1 MKARYEITDLRSKD
15 GFAMAATLGVLTL
28 LSVLVISVFANAM
41 ASFRS
46 GMTDLE
52 KSRTYFAA
60 EAAAESAM
68 AQLALVLEDAVIED
82 EELSSIVPPTL
93 EGFTFDDFSV
103 VRDGTVETERI
114 TDGPFAG
121 LFSRTQVVEITAE
134 AVSSDYT
141 RSAIMVTAKAQAIPI
156 FQFGVFFEK
165 DLEIT
170 NGPRLDFDGWVHSN
184 GNIFL
189 NSANQYFGDVIT
201 TPNNVCKD
209 RKDKH
214 GVHTGMWIADATA
227 TYNNLNFDSRTIP
240 DPNSFRTASDA
251 AFDNRLKTSAYG
263 VDSLT
268 VPLPT
273 GVSPTVL
280 YEPRNASDTPL
291 ERQSKFAWK
300 ADWYIEV
307 DLSALDGS
315 GGGGGGAPFAV
326 LSSHLE
332 DLIASFGPGPVTD
345 ALEDALTLVND
356 ALICIN
362 VPDEPCALDKLE
374 DAKDKVKDAKNAG
387 MPGSEQGALISEIN
401 AVKNDIQQ
409 GGNGQNGGGNGPN
422 LCDDAITHTRP
433 AGAAVPSAS
442 ECKNIFSFNYDK
454 WYEGREQRYVDVVDI
469 NVDQLF
475 NWLNGGN
482 RSAAT
487 MYITIDGTNPG
498 QDPEGDGTYPV
509 IRLINASSLDAPIT
523 FSTNHPL
530 YVQGHY
536 NNNAA
541 WYPSALVADAIT
553 FLSTVWDDAD
563 HQAATQIRPTAAD
576 TEIYAAIMA
585 GHSGTPCDH
594 EVAGCGATSPYGGG
608 LENFPRFL
616 EDWNPEILLFRGSLV
631 SLTFSQQS
639 TGLWGNGPYYRP
651 PVRDWEF
658 DMRFD
663 QPENMPPGTPVVG
676 NVIHTAFRPIF

>member
-1 MKARYEITDLRSKD
+1 MKARFEITDLRSKD

-28 LSVLVISVFANAM
+28 LSILVISVFANAM

-68 AQLALVLEDAVIED
+68 SQLALVLEDAVIED
-82 EELSSIVPPTL
+82 YELSAITAPTL
-93 EGFTFDDFSV
+93 AGFTFDSFSV

-121 LFSRTQVVEITAE
+121 LFSRTQVVEINAE

-189 NSANQYFGDVIT
+189 NSANQFFGDVIT
-201 TPNNVCKD
+201 TPNNVYKD
-209 RKDKH
+209 RKDEH
-214 GVHTGMWIADATA
+214 GVNTGMWIADATA
-227 TYNNLNFDSRTIP
+227 TYNQLNFDSRTTP
-240 DPNSFRTASDA
+240 DPNAFRSASDA

-263 VDSLT
+263 VDSLK

-273 GVSPTVL
+273 GVDPTVL
-280 YEPRNASDTPL
+280 FEPRNASDTPL

-307 DLSALDGS
+307 DLGSMGTSSGTVNLFTQVLANIQAEMAAFPGVNHLDH
-315 GGGGGGAPFAV
+315 AV
-326 LSSHLE
+326 TA
-332 DLIASFGPGPVTD
+332 I
-345 ALEDALTLVND
+345 ND
-356 ALICIN
+356 ALVGIN
-362 VPDEPCALDKLE
+362 VPDQSKALNELAK
-374 DAKDKVKDAKNAG
+374 AKDEIGKAKDDGLPIANG
-387 MPGSEQGALISEIN
+387 NDLIDQMNEIMQ
-401 AVKNDIQQ
+401 DINS
-409 GGNGQNGGGNGPN
+409 GGNGQSVGASPLCDNGG
-422 LCDDAITHTRP
+422 ITHTRA
-433 AGAAVPSAS
+433 AGLTSPTAS
-442 ECKNIFSFNYDK
+442 QCNDIFSFNYDK
-454 WYEGREQRYVDVVDI
+454 WYEGREQRYVDILDIDVVALYAWI
-469 NVDQLF
+469 
-475 NWLNGGN
+475 
-482 RSAAT
+482 AAGSGRQT
-487 MYITIDGTNPG
+487 GVMFITIDDTGA
-498 QDPEGDGTYPV
+498 QDPKGDLTYPV
-509 IRLINASSLDAPIT
+509 IRLINASSLSAPIT
-523 FSTNHPL
+523 FATNHPM

-541 WYPSALVADAIT
+541 WYPSALVGDAIT

-563 HQAATQIRPTAAD
+563 HQAATQIRPVAAD
-576 TEIYAAIMA
+576 TDIYAALMA

-594 EVAGCGATSPYGGG
+594 EVAGCGVTSPYGGG

-639 TGLWGNGPYYRP
+639 TGLWGNGPYYSP

>member
-1 MKARYEITDLRSKD
+1 MEARYEITKLGSKQ

-82 EELSSIVPPTL
+82 QELSAITAPTI
-93 EGFTFDDFSV
+93 EGFTFEDFSV
-103 VRDGTVETERI
+103 VREGGVETERI

-121 LFSRTQVVEITAE
+121 LFSRTQIVRITSE
-134 AVSSDYT
+134 AVSHDYT

-184 GNIFL
+184 GNIYL
-189 NSANQYFGDVIT
+189 NSANQYFGDLIT
-201 TPNNVCKD
+201 TPNNLYKD
-209 RKDKH
+209 RKDEH
-214 GVHTGMWIADATA
+214 GTNTGMWIADATA
-227 TYNNLNFDSRTIP
+227 TYNNLDFDSRDTP
-240 DPNSFRTASDA
+240 DPNTFRSKSDA
-251 AFDNRLKTSAYG
+251 SFDNRVKTNAYG

-268 VPLPT
+268 VPLPD
-273 GVSPTVL
+273 GVDPLVL
-280 YEPRNASDTPL
+280 MEPRNAADTPL

-307 DLSALDGS
+307 DLGSMGTSSGTVNLFSQVLANIQAEIDANSIPDTTPISDELEEALSKVIEALTKINIPDQ
-315 GGGGGGAPFAV
+315 GGALNELGTAKVKIGLAKDEGLPIAIGN
-326 LSSHLE
+326 
-332 DLIASFGPGPVTD
+332 DLIQQ
-345 ALEDALTLVND
+345 VND
-356 ALICIN
+356 IMADIN
-362 VPDEPCALDKLE
+362 
-374 DAKDKVKDAKNAG
+374 
-387 MPGSEQGALISEIN
+387 S
-401 AVKNDIQQ
+401 
-409 GGNGQNGGGNGPN
+409 GGNGQNVGASP
-422 LCDDAITHTRP
+422 LCDNNSITHTRA
-433 AGAAVPSAS
+433 AGLTSPTAS
-442 ECKNIFSFNYDK
+442 QCNDIFSFNYDK
-454 WYEGREQRYVDVVDI
+454 WYEGREQRYVDILDI
-469 NVDQLF
+469 DVNALYAWIGTNSGRQTGVMF
-475 NWLNGGN
+475 
-482 RSAAT
+482 
-487 MYITIDGTNPG
+487 ITIDDTGA
-498 QDPEGDGTYPV
+498 QDPKGDGTYPV
-509 IRLINASSLDAPIT
+509 IRLINASSLSAPIT
-523 FSTNHPL
+523 FATNHPI

-541 WYPSALVADAIT
+541 WYPSALVGDAIT
-553 FLSTVWDDAD
+553 FLSTVWDDAG
-563 HQAATQIRPTAAD
+563 HQAAAQIRPIAAD
-576 TEIYAAIMA
+576 TDIYMAIMA

-594 EVAGCGATSPYGGG
+594 EVTGCGLTSPYGGG